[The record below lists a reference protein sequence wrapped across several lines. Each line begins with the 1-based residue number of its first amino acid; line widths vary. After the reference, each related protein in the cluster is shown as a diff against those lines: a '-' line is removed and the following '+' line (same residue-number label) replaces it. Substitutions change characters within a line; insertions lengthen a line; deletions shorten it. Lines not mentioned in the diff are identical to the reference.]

1 MAIYFSD
8 AAQTRAAH
16 VINAQ
21 QFSNTTRT
29 SLSGTVGTAN
39 TDLWTWTYNK
49 LVSTSSIMAIGYV
62 HGYGDSAGSVRCNW
76 RMGSHYHMG
85 GWSYTYSGH
94 NYLHGAPIH
103 IPLNTYNGTQTTGNI
118 TMGIAYN
125 VEPQNNGNKPF
136 NRINPDNNDDSR
148 LLSGTRSWV
157 TVFEVLL

>member
-1 MAIYFSD
+1 MN
-8 AAQTRAAH
+8 Q
-16 VINAQ
+16 
-21 QFSNTTRT
+21 
-29 SLSGTVGTAN
+29 
-39 TDLWTWTYNK
+39 
-49 LVSTSSIMAIGYV
+49 
-62 HGYGDSAGSVRCNW
+62 
-76 RMGSHYHMG
+76 
-85 GWSYTYSGH
+85 H